1 MSDFWKR
8 ERSNAAWVRQWSRR
22 VQGPAPFILGEVN
35 RRMVDRAQ
43 IMRPAEGGVLHQGW
57 LHPELLGPVET
68 LFEGREFVR
77 CAPQAL
83 PLLPPAEHS
92 KVVGVLSRLW
102 SGWGKSPASTTPVLP
117 SQALP
122 LPDASMA
129 MVWSPLWLHHVAD
142 PAFQVKEWHRVLKPE
157 GGLFFSLFGPDTAA
171 ELAGV
176 AQALGVP
183 MPDFPDMHDV
193 GDLLSRLGFSDPVME
208 MEKLTLTYTS
218 PQALLDDWR
227 ALMGNNLVG
236 LGGVEST
243 GLRGKAALT
252 QAFGVLEGL
261 RQNDT
266 GRIPLTLELVYGHA
280 WKVERAPKS
289 GVTTV
294 RLQDIGGRRS
304 AK

>member
-1 MSDFWKR
+1 MGEFWKI
-8 ERSNAAWVRQWSRR
+8 ERSNAAWVRQWARR
-22 VQGPAPFILGEVN
+22 VRGPAPFILDEVN

-57 LHPELLGPVET
+57 LHPAVLGPVET
-68 LFEGREFVR
+68 LFEGREFMR
-77 CAPQAL
+77 CAPEAL
-83 PLLPPAEHS
+83 PLLPPDQHNT
-92 KVVGVLSRLW
+92 VVGVLSRLW
-102 SGWGKSPASTTPVLP
+102 AGWGKSPASTTAVLP
-117 SQALP
+117 SQPVP

-142 PAFQVKEWHRVLKPE
+142 PAFQVQEWHRILKPD
-157 GGLFFSLFGPDTAA
+157 GGLFFSLFGPDTAT

-176 AQALGVP
+176 AQALGVA

-208 MEKLTLTYTS
+208 MEKLTLTYAA
-218 PQALLDDWR
+218 PQALLADWR
-227 ALMGNNLVG
+227 ALMGNNLLA
-236 LGGVEST
+236 LGGGVST
-243 GLRGKAALT
+243 GLRGKTALT
-252 QAFGVLEGL
+252 QALAELEGL

-280 WKVERAPKS
+280 WKVERAPKP
-289 GVTTV
+289 GLATV
-294 RLQDIGGRRS
+294 RLQDIGGRRG